1 MKKAAILIA
10 KRSER
15 RGTMQ
20 WSAIPSECRER
31 KVETS
36 PLGATKEAKPPGSR
50 ACPGVVIP
58 FISVVCVLVFLLVG
72 CAEGYRNPKSKELV
86 VVNDS
91 DSGIVS
97 IGLSAYIEEGDM
109 RVTSP
114 PVIIPPG
121 AEKSFYLP
129 PYADAIRLGID
140 TESGGDGSIRFTYD
154 YKVDGRNETITATY
168 TETLVTTETDS
179 YYDGNIELEGS
190 NATEVDIT

>member
-15 RGTMQ
+15 RWTMQ

-58 FISVVCVLVFLLVG
+58 FISVVCILVFVLVG

-86 VVNDS
+86 IVNAS
-91 DSGIVS
+91 DSGIIS

-109 RVTSP
+109 RVTTP
-114 PVIIPPG
+114 PIIPPG

-129 PYADAIRLGID
+129 PYADAIRLGIE
-140 TESGGDGSIRFTYD
+140 TESGGYGSILFTFD

-168 TETLVTTETDS
+168 TEIYVPGAYA

-190 NATEVDIT
+190 NSALVPK

>member
-1 MKKAAILIA
+1 
-10 KRSER
+10 
-15 RGTMQ
+15 MQ

-58 FISVVCVLVFLLVG
+58 FISLVCVLAFVLVG

-86 VVNDS
+86 VVNAS
-91 DSGIVS
+91 DSGIMSVY
-97 IGLSAYIEEGDM
+97 LSAYIEGGDP
-109 RVTSP
+109 RVPASP
-114 PVIIPPG
+114 AIILPG
-121 AEKSFYLP
+121 AQESFYLP
-129 PYADAIRLGID
+129 PYADAIRLSIE
-140 TESGGDGSIRFTYD
+140 TELEGYGSIHFTYD

-168 TETLVTTETDS
+168 TEMLVTTETDS

-190 NATEVDIT
+190 NATEVEIDK